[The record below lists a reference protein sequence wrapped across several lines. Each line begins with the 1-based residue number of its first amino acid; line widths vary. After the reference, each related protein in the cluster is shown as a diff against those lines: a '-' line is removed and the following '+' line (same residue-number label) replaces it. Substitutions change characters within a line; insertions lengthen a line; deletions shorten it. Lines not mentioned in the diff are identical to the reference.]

1 MSVEE
6 GKLKLIVGE
15 LIKQVTQLNIVTQ
28 NAIGVL
34 GISRTCDLYNILTQ
48 QQNNLGELYRILQG
62 DSNERISQD

>member
-15 LIKQVTQLNIVTQ
+15 LIKQVTKLNLVTQ

-34 GISRTCDLYNILTQ
+34 GIGKTCDLYATLTQ
-48 QQNNLGELYRILQG
+48 QQNHLSELYRILQG
-62 DSNERISQD
+62 DKNE

>member
-15 LIKQVTQLNIVTQ
+15 LIKQVTKLNIVTQ

-34 GISRTCDLYNILTQ
+34 GINTSCDLYTMLTQ
-48 QQNNLGELYRILQG
+48 QQNNLGKLYRILQG